1 MAKEYPPN
9 RDSIDISC
17 SDEYYESAVG
27 KKESAVDKKES
38 AEEEDAKNFDI
49 STEKY
54 DRTSAKVEIVEYEIN
69 D

>member
-1 MAKEYPPN
+1 MGKEYPPN

-17 SDEYYESAVG
+17 SDEYCESAIG
-27 KKESAVDKKES
+27 KKES